1 MKSYLLE
8 IQQTF
13 LFLVDT
19 EKNKAF
25 IENALQISQEFAA
38 AISQLKPEDISE
50 VEDFISVYSD
60 KAKEIKSSMIMTF
73 VSNLEIKLQELVKL
87 RGNVVETPIE
97 SMLSKVS
104 NLNKVQEQLSSAK
117 KNVDRTQR
125 KISERKDEVEYIASE
140 IKDITSLL
148 SIKTLPSLS
157 VKIQE
162 MIDHAKNDCLGGE
175 EEHLQNKLDDIE
187 ESISQVYSEIED
199 IYESLEELKNEAD
212 LQSFSLLD
220 DLEKNIGRLDSI
232 RHVVKEKEQKIEKE
246 LEAFNTEGVIF
257 GSIKEHK
264 LTTEE
269 LKELYDYL
277 ENKHVYKVF
286 RFKETKSKNKKKTK
300 NKVELLSNDLIFQ
313 ENGENNFGIFIIG
326 MNEKTKLNTRS
337 FVERAFSTNDRIKKL
352 ILKSCHVQSN
362 YKLTISNPKVLYA
375 YEEIFK
381 KHNEK

>member
-73 VSNLEIKLQELVKL
+73 VSNLEIKLQELIKL

-125 KISERKDEVEYIASE
+125 KISERKDEVEYLTSE
-140 IKDITSLL
+140 IKDITRLL

-277 ENKHVYKVF
+277 ENEHVYKVF

-381 KHNEK
+381 KYNEK